1 MTRLR
6 HLLTLAVCAVLWALT
21 ASAQQEPQW
30 EIKALSPDGWVE
42 LDRDGIAIA
51 TNGVRIIYGNAVLTA
66 ERVRAEMQ
74 QLVQASGCN
83 YVICSF
89 AWGALSAEQSLRS
102 LRHFAREVM
111 PAFGPA

>member
-1 MTRLR
+1 MFLGYGDWIGYVVAAIIAMLIFGLR
-6 HLLTLAVCAVLWALT
+6 SLKSLIFGT
-21 ASAQQEPQW
+21 P
-30 EIKALSPDGWVE
+30 
-42 LDRDGIAIA
+42 
-51 TNGVRIIYGNAVLTA
+51 

-74 QLVQASGCN
+74 QLVEASGCN